1 MSPGCFG
8 STVMVGPAS
17 RARHTGRS
25 APTVRSRTRISP
37 LAADHDRDRVGRI
50 MAARSPSYRSRMQ
63 GNSEPGQVMA
73 VGRARLLSTLVLLI
87 MLLMAPAAR
96 AADPQDCTRLPT
108 ATHRPRPCN
117 PRQECL
123 GLLRTDLSGAALDA
137 ARNDCTRLPTSGTCY
152 GPDTYDP
159 QAECRA
165 RQGRR

>member
-1 MSPGCFG
+1 MPGY
-8 STVMVGPAS
+8 
-17 RARHTGRS
+17 
-25 APTVRSRTRISP
+25 
-37 LAADHDRDRVGRI
+37 
-50 MAARSPSYRSRMQ
+50 ARSDHAI
-63 GNSEPGQVMA
+63 A
-73 VGRARLLSTLVLLI
+73 VGRARLLSTLVLLT

-96 AADPQDCTRLPT
+96 AADPQDCTRLPS

-123 GLLRTDLSGAALDA
+123 ALLRTDLSGAALDA
-137 ARNDCTRLPTSGTCY
+137 ARNDCARLPTSGTCY